1 MSKLSNDGFDNEVGI
16 NFCILQA
23 IYVGLLAFPV
33 PSNVFCMFCPLF
45 RSWFVPEGDINM
57 TLAWN
62 LIVCDLW
69 SFS

>member
-33 PSNVFCMFCPLF
+33 PSNVFFACFV
-45 RSWFVPEGDINM
+45 RSSVHGLYQKGHINM
-57 TLAWN
+57 TLA
-62 LIVCDLW
+62 LRHGI
-69 SFS
+69 

>member
-33 PSNVFCMFCPLF
+33 PSNVFLHVLSALPFMACTRRGYQYDFGMEFDCM
-45 RSWFVPEGDINM
+45 
-57 TLAWN
+57 
-62 LIVCDLW
+62 
-69 SFS
+69 